1 MKFFLFL
8 LLFSRQYCQI
18 CCTPFNCFCF
28 FQNIS
33 RIGLYLTETPFPTV
47 QCFCTTFSCSGIYSK
62 MDLLLPTNQNM
73 VPARPLLEL
82 LWDNGASKKSNIFP
96 SSALIESE
104 MVPQLL
110 LLLLHRRFEKWKC
123 WKESEGKKALFLFM
137 WWALSRTS
145 GPYHYGSVPA
155 LLNGRRPA
163 QKTNLI
169 HFALFVQVQFGM
181 NVGKF
186 RFEVFRR
193 ESFNGLSSTLAF
205 FEQSLVSLRRA
216 SREKCPFFWTL
227 SAGGWGACLL
237 MSETLFMDEKWHLL
251 PNLTGFLAFGCFST
265 IIINI

>member
-1 MKFFLFL
+1 MKFLLFL
-8 LLFSRQYCQI
+8 ILFSRQYCQI

-33 RIGLYLTETPFPTV
+33 RIGLYLTGTSFPTV

-169 HFALFVQVQFGM
+169 HFALFVQVEFGM

-205 FEQSLVSLRRA
+205 FEQSLVSLGR
-216 SREKCPFFWTL
+216 SSQEKFPFFWTL

-237 MSETLFMDEKWHLL
+237 MSDTLFVDKKWHLL
-251 PNLTGFLAFGCFST
+251 PNLTGFLAWHLAASAPS
-265 IIINI
+265 